1 MFIYNNKY
9 KYLKGEVEMLKARS
23 VAARAGNYLT

>member
-1 MFIYNNKY
+1 Y
-9 KYLKGEVEMLKARS
+9 KYLKGEIEMLKARS